1 MKNNEILNELQ
12 NPRMSQNVLV
22 GACDDF
28 SFGDTP
34 RKHSSSLQNRQ
45 FLQNL
50 LLRSFS

>member
-34 RKHSSSLQNRQ
+34 RIPSLQNRQ